1 MGSGGVKQ
9 SQVGSGWVKWS
20 QVGSGGVKWGQEG
33 SIGVRLYKVESS
45 GQYGERVGILVGNGW
60 VIGWVCD

>member
-9 SQVGSGWVKWS
+9 SQVGSGW
-20 QVGSGGVKWGQEG
+20 VKWGQEG